1 MCPLSGSGRWPLEK
15 LLGWVWQD
23 LRYAVRSLRKDRR
36 FTLLAVLAL
45 ALGIGS
51 ATIIFSAIYG
61 VLINTFPYKDAHHL
75 INFEIHSP
83 ADTGRVGRNA
93 YTIPDFLDFREQNHV
108 FTDMNAGFGGFGNSK
123 ILYATGNG
131 TVEFN
136 GGYLSAN
143 TFDFFGVSPL
153 LGRLPTPED
162 TKPGA
167 TPVFTMS
174 ERLWREQFN
183 RDPNILGKS
192 FTLNGVPRTL
202 VAIMPPRFRPG
213 WNEILIPF
221 PLDKGQIANDPT
233 FAHEYVWPLGHLKP
247 GVSMKAAAADLDV
260 VAHNLAKIHPDAYP
274 KEFTVITWTLAD
286 AALGPFRELLYPL
299 IAAVLLLL
307 LIACSNVA
315 NLLLSRATARDKET
329 AIRASI
335 GASRGRLIRQFLV
348 ESSVLAGTGCA
359 AGCLLA
365 YVGIKWM
372 VPFIPYYFFPQEA
385 VIELDPMVLSF
396 SLAVTVVTT
405 VLCGLAPA
413 IYAFR
418 GELQSRLMGAS
429 KGSGGGF
436 RHGKLRAVLV
446 VSEVAVSIVLLIGA
460 GLMLRTFFKLTR
472 VDLGFNPQRL
482 FLAQV
487 ILPKDRYTTAAER
500 RLFYQQFLQRVGSV
514 PGVLAAAQS
523 LSRPP
528 YGGAISD
535 VNILGKTHS
544 ETWHVTLDAC
554 SEGLSQAM
562 DLHVLIGR
570 FLSEADV
577 ASARHVAVVNRAFVR
592 KYFGNDNPVGQQLKF
607 GLLDQQQDAPH
618 DASFEVV
625 GVVSD
630 VSNDSLQRPAMPQAY
645 IPDSLL
651 GFVSG
656 SLIARTMIDPDSL
669 VATIHQQLW
678 AVDPGAVLIDAG
690 SLDGLLNKE
699 EYSLPHFELVVLG
712 AFSTIGL
719 VLIVIGVF
727 SVMAYSVS
735 LQTHEIGIRMALGA
749 QKNNIL
755 TMVLR
760 NGMNLIVI
768 GVAIG
773 IFASLALTRFI
784 SSQLWG
790 VKATDPWTFATV
802 AMIILA
808 VGLAACFF
816 PAHRATQ
823 VDPLVALRYE

>member
-1 MCPLSGSGRWPLEK
+1 
-15 LLGWVWQD
+15 
-23 LRYAVRSLRKDRR
+23 
-36 FTLLAVLAL
+36 
-45 ALGIGS
+45 LGIGS

-61 VLINTFPYKDAHHL
+61 VLINTFPYQDAHHL
-75 INFEIHSP
+75 INFGIHGP
-83 ADTGRVGRNA
+83 ADVGGVGRNF
-93 YTIPDFLDFREQNHV
+93 YTIPEFLDIREQNHV
-108 FTDMNAGFGGFGNSK
+108 FTDVNAGFGGFAATK
-123 ILYATGNG
+123 ILYATGHG
-131 TVEFN
+131 TIEFN

-143 TFDFFGVSPL
+143 SFEFFGVSPL
-153 LGRLPTPED
+153 LGRLPTPAD

-167 TPVFTMS
+167 APVFTMS

-183 RDPNILGKS
+183 RDPGILGKS

-247 GVSMKAAAADLDV
+247 GISMKAAAADLDV
-260 VAHNLAKIHPDAYP
+260 VAHNLAKIYPTQYP
-274 KEFTVITWTLAD
+274 KEFSVITWTLAD

-315 NLLLSRATARDKET
+315 NLLLSRATARDKEI

-348 ESSVLAGTGCA
+348 ESSVLAAAGCA

-372 VPFIPYYFFPQEA
+372 VPFIPYYYFPQEA
-385 VIELDPMVLSF
+385 VIELNPMVLLF
-396 SLAVTVVTT
+396 SLAVTILTT
-405 VLCGLAPA
+405 LLCGVAPA
-413 IYAFR
+413 IHAFR

-446 VSEVAVSIVLLIGA
+446 VSEVALSIVLLVGA
-460 GLMLRTFFKLTR
+460 GLMVRTFFKLTHT
-472 VDLGFNPQRL
+472 DLGFNPQRL
-482 FLAQV
+482 FIAQV
-487 ILPKDRYTTAAER
+487 TLPQSRYDEPAQR
-500 RLFYQQFLQRVGSV
+500 KLFYQQFRQRVSAV
-514 PGVLAAAQS
+514 PGVIAAAES
-523 LSRPP
+523 IGRPP
-528 YGGAISD
+528 YGGANSEM
-535 VNILGKTHS
+535 NILGKTHS
-544 ETWHVTLDAC
+544 EKWNVMLDAC
-554 SEGLSQAM
+554 TEGFPQA
-562 DLHVLIGR
+562 LGLQVLRGR
-570 FLSEADV
+570 FFSEADV
-577 ASARHVAVVNRAFVR
+577 VAVRHVAVINRAFVR
-592 KYFGNDNPVGQQLKF
+592 KYFANDDPIGQQLKF
-607 GLLDQQQDAPH
+607 GMLDTVPDAPH
-618 DASFEVV
+618 DATFEIV
-625 GVVSD
+625 GIVSD
-630 VSNDSLQRPAMPQAY
+630 ARNAGLQEPSMPQGY
-645 IPDSLL
+645 IPDSVL

-656 SLIARTMIDPDSL
+656 TIVAKTSIDPDSL

-678 AVDPGAVLIDAG
+678 AVDRDAVLFDPG
-690 SLDGLLNKE
+690 SLEALLNKE
-699 EYSLPHFELVVLG
+699 EFSSPHFELIALG
-712 AFSTIGL
+712 AFATIGL

-749 QKNNIL
+749 QKGNIL

-760 NGMNLIVI
+760 NGLNLIATGIVL
-768 GVAIG
+768 GVL
-773 IFASLALTRFI
+773 ASLGLTRFMA
-784 SSQLWG
+784 SQLTG
-790 VKATDPWTFATV
+790 IKPTDPWTFVTV
-802 AMIILA
+802 ALIILA

-816 PAHRATQ
+816 PARRATR

>member
-1 MCPLSGSGRWPLEK
+1 
-15 LLGWVWQD
+15 
-23 LRYAVRSLRKDRR
+23 
-36 FTLLAVLAL
+36 VLAL

-61 VLINTFPYKDAHHL
+61 VLINTFPYQDAHHL
-75 INFEIHSP
+75 VNFEIHSP
-83 ADTGRVGRNA
+83 ADSGSVGRNA
-93 YTIPDFLDFREQNHV
+93 YTIAEFLDYREQNLV
-108 FTDMNAGFGGFGNSK
+108 FTDVNAGFGGFGNTK

-131 TVEFN
+131 SVEFN

-143 TFDFFGVSPL
+143 TFEFFGVSPL

-202 VAIMPPRFRPG
+202 VAVMPPRFRPG

-233 FAHEYVWPLGHLKP
+233 FAKEYVWPLGHLKP
-247 GVSMKAAAADLDV
+247 GISMKAAAADLDV
-260 VAHNLAKIHPDAYP
+260 VAHNLAKIYPKEYP
-274 KEFTVITWTLAD
+274 KEFSVITWTLAD

-315 NLLLSRATARDKET
+315 NLLLSRATARDKEI

-365 YVGIKWM
+365 YIGIKWM
-372 VPFIPYYFFPQEA
+372 VPLIPYYYFPQEA
-385 VIELDPMVLSF
+385 VIELNPTVLLF
-396 SLAVTVVTT
+396 SLAVTVLTT
-405 VLCGLAPA
+405 VLCGVTPA
-413 IYAFR
+413 IHAFR

-446 VSEVAVSIVLLIGA
+446 VSEVALSIVLLVGA
-460 GLMLRTFFKLTR
+460 GLMARTFFKLTHMN
-472 VDLGFNPQRL
+472 LGFNPQRL
-482 FLAQV
+482 FVAQV
-487 ILPKDRYTTAAER
+487 TLPRARIDAVTKKK
-500 RLFYQQFLQRVGSV
+500 LFYQQFLQRVSAV
-514 PGVLAAAQS
+514 PGVVAVAETI
-523 LSRPP
+523 SRPP
-528 YGGAISD
+528 YGGAPSELN
-535 VNILGKTHS
+535 VLGKTHS
-544 ETWHVTLDAC
+544 ENWQTLLDAC
-554 SEGLSQAM
+554 SEDLSQ
-562 DLHVLIGR
+562 VLGLRVLRGR
-570 FLSEADV
+570 FLSDADV
-577 ASARHVAVVNRAFVR
+577 NSARHVAVINLTLAH
-592 KYFGNDNPVGQQLKF
+592 KYFSYDDAVGQQLKF
-607 GLLDQQQDAPH
+607 GLLDQLPDAPH
-618 DASFEVV
+618 DASFEIV

-630 VSNDSLQRPAMPQAY
+630 VSNDSLQRPPMPQAY
-645 IPDSLL
+645 IPFSVV
-651 GFVSG
+651 GFG
-656 SLIARTMIDPDSL
+656 GGTIIARTAVAPASL
-669 VATIHQQLW
+669 AATIHQQLW
-678 AVDPGAVLIDAG
+678 AVDPDAVLVEPG
-690 SLDGLLNKE
+690 SLDAILNKE
-699 EYSLPHFELVVLG
+699 EYASPHFELVALG
-712 AFSTIGL
+712 AFAVIGL

-727 SVMAYSVS
+727 SAMAYSVS

-749 QKNNIL
+749 QKGNIL
-755 TMVLR
+755 AMVLR
-760 NGMNLIVI
+760 NGLTLIVTGI
-768 GVAIG
+768 ILGVL
-773 IFASLALTRFI
+773 ASLGLTRFI
-784 SSQLWG
+784 ASQLTG
-790 VKATDPWTFATV
+790 IKPTDAWTFTTV
-802 AMIILA
+802 AVIILA

-816 PAHRATQ
+816 PARRATQ

>member
-1 MCPLSGSGRWPLEK
+1 VDRF
-15 LLGWVWQD
+15 LGWVWQD
-23 LRYAVRSLRKDRR
+23 LRYAVRSLHKDRR

-75 INFEIHSP
+75 INFEIHGA
-83 ADTGRVGRNA
+83 ADAGRVGRNA

-108 FTDMNAGFGGFGNSK
+108 FTDMNAGFGGFGSSK
-123 ILYATGNG
+123 ILYATGDG

-143 TFDFFGVSPL
+143 TFEFFGVSPL

-174 ERLWREQFN
+174 DRLWREQFN
-183 RDPNILGKS
+183 RDPGILGKS
-192 FTLNGVPRTL
+192 FSLNGVPRTL

-247 GVSMKAAAADLDV
+247 GISMKAAAADLDV
-260 VAHNLAKIHPDAYP
+260 VAHNLAKIHPDQYP

-315 NLLLSRATARDKET
+315 NLLLSRATARDKEI
-329 AIRASI
+329 AIRASV

-348 ESSVLAGTGCA
+348 ESSVLAGAGCA

-365 YVGIKWM
+365 YVGIKWI

-385 VIELDPMVLSF
+385 VIELNPIVLLF
-396 SLAVTVVTT
+396 SLAVTILTT
-405 VLCGLAPA
+405 VLCGIAPA
-413 IYAFR
+413 IHAFR

-446 VSEVAVSIVLLIGA
+446 VSEVALSIVLLAGA
-460 GLMLRTFFKLTR
+460 GLMLRTFFKLTQ
-472 VDLGFNPQRL
+472 VDLGFNPRRL
-482 FLAQV
+482 FIAQV
-487 ILPKDRYTTAAER
+487 TLPKGHYDTPAQRKP
-500 RLFYQQFLQRVGSV
+500 FYQQFLQRVAAI
-514 PGVLAAAQS
+514 PGVIAAAES
-523 LSRPP
+523 IGRPP
-528 YGGAISD
+528 YGGANSEM
-535 VNILGKTHS
+535 NILGKTHS
-544 ETWHVTLDAC
+544 EKWTVMLDAC
-554 SEGLSQAM
+554 TEGFAQA
-562 DLHVLIGR
+562 LGLQVVRGR
-570 FLSEADV
+570 FFSEADV
-577 ASARHVAVVNRAFVR
+577 VSARHVAVINRAFAR
-592 KYFGNDNPVGQQLKF
+592 KYFGNDDPIGQQIKF
-607 GLLDQQQDAPH
+607 GILDTVPDAPH
-618 DASFEVV
+618 DASFEIV

-630 VSNDSLQRPAMPQAY
+630 VSNAGLREPPMPQGY
-645 IPDSLL
+645 IPDSVL
-651 GFVSG
+651 GFVG
-656 SLIARTMIDPDSL
+656 GTIVARTTIDPASL

-678 AVDPGAVLIDAG
+678 AVDRDAVLFDPG
-690 SLDGLLNKE
+690 SLDTLLNKE
-699 EYSLPHFELVVLG
+699 EYALPHFELITLG
-712 AFSTIGL
+712 GFATIGL

-749 QKNNIL
+749 QKGNIL

-760 NGMNLIVI
+760 NGLNLIVTGI
-768 GVAIG
+768 ILGVL
-773 IFASLALTRFI
+773 ASLALTRFI
-784 SSQLWG
+784 ASQLWG
-790 VKATDPWTFATV
+790 VKATDLWTFSTV
-802 AMIILA
+802 AAIILA
-808 VGLAACFF
+808 VGLAACYF
-816 PAHRATQ
+816 PARRATQ

>member
-1 MCPLSGSGRWPLEK
+1 LER

-23 LRYAVRSLRKDRR
+23 LRYAVRSLHKDRR

-75 INFEIHSP
+75 INFKIHEASFIP
-83 ADTGRVGRNA
+83 GSGRSF
-93 YTIPDFLDFREQNHV
+93 YTIPEFLDFREQNHV
-108 FTDMNAGFGGFGNSK
+108 FTDVNAGFGGFGNTK
-123 ILYATGNG
+123 ILYSTGNG
-131 TVEFN
+131 TIEYN

-143 TFDFFGVSPL
+143 TFEFFGVAPL

-183 RDPNILGKS
+183 RDLGILGKS

-233 FAHEYVWPLGHLKP
+233 FAHEFVWPLGHLKP

-315 NLLLSRATARDKET
+315 NLLLSRATARDREI
-329 AIRASI
+329 AIRASV

-348 ESSVLAGTGCA
+348 ESSVLAGAGCA

-365 YVGIKWM
+365 YIGIKWL
-372 VPFIPYYFFPQEA
+372 VPFIPYYYFPQEA
-385 VIELDPMVLSF
+385 VIELNPTVLLF
-396 SLAVTVVTT
+396 SLTVTILTT
-405 VLCGLAPA
+405 IACGVAPV
-413 IYAFR
+413 IHVFR
-418 GELQSRLMGAS
+418 GELQSRLV
-429 KGSGGGF
+429 GSGTGTSGGF
-436 RHGKLRAVLV
+436 RHGKVRGALV
-446 VSEVAVSIVLLIGA
+446 VSEVALSIVLLIGA
-460 GLMLRTFFKLTR
+460 GLMLRAFFKLTH
-472 VDLGFNPQRL
+472 VDLGLNPQKL
-482 FLAQV
+482 FVARV
-487 ILPKDRYTTAAER
+487 SLPKGHFATPDDRKS
-500 RLFYQQFLQRVGSV
+500 FYQQLLQRVAAV
-514 PGVLAAAQS
+514 PGVIAAAETIS
-523 LSRPP
+523 PP
-528 YGGAISD
+528 PRGGLISD

-544 ETWHVTLDAC
+544 ERWNVMLDAC
-554 SEGLSQAM
+554 SEGLPQA
-562 DLHVLIGR
+562 LGLQVLRGR
-570 FLSEADV
+570 FFSEADV
-577 ASARHVAVVNRAFVR
+577 VSARHVAVINRAFAR
-592 KYFGNDNPVGQQLKF
+592 KYFGDDDPIGQQLKF
-607 GLLDQQQDAPH
+607 GILDMIPDSAH
-618 DASFEVV
+618 DATFEII

-630 VSNDSLQRPAMPQAY
+630 VSNAGLQEPPMPQGY
-645 IPDSLL
+645 IPDSLV
-651 GFVSG
+651 GFGNGTIVARTTVPPA
-656 SLIARTMIDPDSL
+656 SLIAS
-669 VATIHQQLW
+669 IHQQLW
-678 AVDPGAVLIDAG
+678 AVDPDAALIEPD
-690 SLDGLLNKE
+690 SLDGLLSKE
-699 EYSLPHFELVVLG
+699 EYAFPHFELIVLG

-719 VLIVIGVF
+719 LLIVIGVF

-735 LQTHEIGIRMALGA
+735 LRTHEIGIRMALGA

-760 NGMNLIVI
+760 NGLNLIVAGI
-768 GVAIG
+768 ILGV
-773 IFASLALTRFI
+773 FASLALTRFI
-784 SSQLWG
+784 ASQLWG

-802 AMIILA
+802 AVIILA

-816 PAHRATQ
+816 PARRATQ